1 LRGPAGYLSHGW
13 AEVPL
18 MAKRQQGRALSD
30 PSTGHDA
37 EIAATAGPSPS
48 TWQACTWWATR
59 WAASYWSARRR

>member
-1 LRGPAGYLSHGW
+1 
-13 AEVPL
+13 